1 MDKRLIET
9 KKIGICNFD
18 YFCVDSTEKE
28 ITINGTT
35 FPHGQIAWE
44 VSMLGKE
51 YITELLM
58 LGGYLRQSFLRA
70 DMCSFQIENYREVK
84 DRILAIIDFIKTTP
98 PFSHFDTQC
107 SRNVA
112 RDVFSDEHLKIL
124 AHESRENHDFKH
136 NSRWYQ
142 MLAAFVNVY
151 MYLCTDTANFAT
163 LILNF
168 TQNAVERNCRD
179 VKSLANLALIFFS
192 SREVAD
198 LLDKSN
204 PAECAEGVT
213 LRPRATI
220 VPAIPFDANMSDAV
234 EIKKR
239 IYYGRLMDFFVADFF
254 DALACGHYLWQCKYC
269 GRYFLMTTGHRQLY
283 CQTPPPEEKYPC
295 YKLAKNRRTATAET
309 KANKQA
315 AADNPYHILWKK
327 CDAAIRKR
335 KSRGSINAEECT
347 KAQAY
352 AKDCY
357 DRAKRDLGYAEKQ
370 YKADIALEQIFK
382 KAK

>member
-9 KKIGICNFD
+9 KKTGICNFD
-18 YFCVDSTEKE
+18 YFFVDSTAKE
-28 ITINGTT
+28 ITINGETI
-35 FPHGQIAWE
+35 PHGQIALE
-44 VSMLGKE
+44 VSMLGRE

-107 SRNVA
+107 SRDVVE
-112 RDVFSDEHLKIL
+112 DVFSDEHLKIL

-136 NSRWYQ
+136 NNHWYQ
-142 MLAAFVNVY
+142 MLAAFVNIY
-151 MYLCTDTANFAT
+151 MCLCTDTANFAT

-179 VKSLANLALIFFS
+179 VKNLANLALIFFS

-204 PAECAEGVT
+204 PAKCVEGVT
-213 LRPRATI
+213 MRPRATI
-220 VPAIPFDANMSDAV
+220 VPAIPFDENVPDAV

-254 DALACGHYLWQCKYC
+254 DALVCGHYLWQCNTV
-269 GRYFLMTTGHRQLY
+269 GGTF
-283 CQTPPPEEKYPC
+283 
-295 YKLAKNRRTATAET
+295 
-309 KANKQA
+309 
-315 AADNPYHILWKK
+315 
-327 CDAAIRKR
+327 
-335 KSRGSINAEECT
+335 
-347 KAQAY
+347 
-352 AKDCY
+352 
-357 DRAKRDLGYAEKQ
+357 
-370 YKADIALEQIFK
+370 
-382 KAK
+382 

>member
-9 KKIGICNFD
+9 KKNGICNFD
-18 YFCVDSTEKE
+18 YFCVDSTAKE
-28 ITINGTT
+28 ISINGVT
-35 FPHGQIAWE
+35 FPHGQTAWE
-44 VSMLGKE
+44 VSMLGRE

-107 SRNVA
+107 SRDVA

-136 NSRWYQ
+136 NNRWYQ

-168 TQNAVERNCRD
+168 TQNAVEQNCRD
-179 VKSLANLALIFFS
+179 TKSLANLALAFFS

-204 PAECAEGVT
+204 PAECVEGVT
-213 LRPRATI
+213 MRPRATI
-220 VPAIPFDANMSDAV
+220 VPAIPFDENMPDAI

-269 GRYFLMTTGHRQLY
+269 GRYFLMTTGHKQLY
-283 CQTPPPEEKYPC
+283 CQTPPPGEKHPC

-315 AADNPYHILWKK
+315 AADNPLHILWKK
-327 CDAAIRKR
+327 CDDAIRKR
-335 KSRGSINAEECT
+335 KSRGSITADECAA
-347 KAQAY
+347 AQAY
-352 AKDCY
+352 VKDCY
-357 DRAKRDLGYAEKQ
+357 DRAIRDLRYAEKQ
-370 YKADIALEQIFK
+370 YKADIELEHIFK
-382 KAK
+382 QH

>member
-9 KKIGICNFD
+9 KKTGICNFD

-28 ITINGTT
+28 ITINGVTL
-35 FPHGQIAWE
+35 PHGQTAWE
-44 VSMLGKE
+44 VSMLAKE

-70 DMCSFQIENYREVK
+70 DMYSFQIENYRDVK
-84 DRILAIIDFIKTTP
+84 ERILAILDFIKDTP

-107 SRNVA
+107 SRNVVE
-112 RDVFSDEHLKIL
+112 DVFSDEHLKML
-124 AHESRENHDFKH
+124 GHESQKNPNFKY
-136 NSRWYQ
+136 SRWYQ

-151 MYLCTDTANFAT
+151 MYLCTDTVNFAT

-168 TQNAVERNCRD
+168 TQNAVEQNCRD
-179 VKSLANLALIFFS
+179 AKSLANLALIFFS

-204 PAECAEGVT
+204 PAECTEGVT
-213 LRPRATI
+213 MRPRATI
-220 VPAIPFDANMSDAV
+220 VPAIPFDANMPDAV

-254 DALACGHYLWQCKYC
+254 DALACGHYLWKCKYC

-283 CQTPPPEEKYPC
+283 CQTSPPGEKHPC
-295 YKLAKNRRTATAET
+295 YKLAKNRRTATPET
-309 KANKQA
+309 KANRQA
-315 AADNPYHILWKK
+315 AADNPLHILWKK
-327 CDAAIRKR
+327 CDDVIRKR
-335 KSRGSINAEECT
+335 KSRGSITAEECA

-352 AKDCY
+352 VKDCY
-357 DRAKRDLGYAEKQ
+357 DRAIRDPGYAEKQ
-370 YKADIALEQIFK
+370 YKADIELDHIFK
-382 KAK
+382 QH

>member
-9 KKIGICNFD
+9 KKTGICNFD

-28 ITINGTT
+28 ITINGMT

-51 YITELLM
+51 YITKLLL
-58 LGGYLRQSFLRA
+58 LGGYLRQSFLCA
-70 DMCSFQIENYREVK
+70 DMYNFQIANYIEVK
-84 DRILAIIDFIKTTP
+84 ERILAVIDFVKDTP

-107 SRNVA
+107 SREVVL
-112 RDVFSDEHLKIL
+112 DVFSDEHLTAL
-124 AHESRENHDFKH
+124 EREMKENSYAKH
-136 NSRWYQ
+136 SSRWYQ
-142 MLAAFVNVY
+142 MLAAFVNIY

-168 TQNAVERNCRD
+168 TQNAVEQNCRD
-179 VKSLANLALIFFS
+179 TKSLANLALIFFS

-283 CQTPPPEEKYPC
+283 CQTPPPGEKFPC

-327 CDAAIRKR
+327 CDDAIRKR
-335 KSRGSINAEECT
+335 KSRGSITADECA

-352 AKDCY
+352 VKDCY
-357 DRAKRDLGYAEKQ
+357 ERAKRDTAYAAEK
-370 YKADIALEQIFK
+370 YEADIKIEQIFK
-382 KAK
+382 KIK

>member
-35 FPHGQIAWE
+35 FPHGQTAWE

-51 YITELLM
+51 YITELLL

-70 DMCSFQIENYREVK
+70 EMYSFQIGNYIEVRE
-84 DRILAIIDFIKTTP
+84 RILSIIDFIKDTL
-98 PFSHFDTQC
+98 PFSHFDKQC
-107 SRNVA
+107 SRKVVE
-112 RDVFSDEHLKIL
+112 DVFSDEHLKTL
-124 AHESRENHDFKH
+124 ERELHDNP
-136 NSRWYQ
+136 NSKGSNRWYQ
-142 MLAAFVNVY
+142 MLAAFVNIY

-163 LILNF
+163 LVLNF
-168 TQNAVERNCRD
+168 MRNAVEQNCRD
-179 VKSLANLALIFFS
+179 AKSLANLALILFS

-213 LRPRATI
+213 MRPRATI
-220 VPAIPFDANMSDAV
+220 VPAIPFDENMPDAV

-239 IYYGRLMDFFVADFF
+239 IYYGRMMDFFITDFF
-254 DALACGHYLWQCKYC
+254 DALVCGHYLWQCKYC
-269 GRYFLMTTGHRQLY
+269 GRYFLMTSAHRQLY
-283 CQTPPPEEKYPC
+283 CQTPPPGEKYPC
-295 YKLAKNRRTATAET
+295 YKLAKNCRTATAET
-309 KANKQA
+309 KANKQS

-335 KSRGSINAEECT
+335 KSRGSITADECA

-352 AKDCY
+352 VKDCY
-357 DRAKRDLGYAEKQ
+357 ERAKRDLGYAEKQ
-370 YKADIALEQIFK
+370 YKVDIELKRIFK
-382 KAK
+382 QH

>member
-9 KKIGICNFD
+9 KKTGICNFD

-28 ITINGTT
+28 ITINGKT
-35 FPHGQIAWE
+35 FPHGQTAWE
-44 VSMLGKE
+44 VSMRGKE
-51 YITELLM
+51 YITELLF

-70 DMCSFQIENYREVK
+70 EMCDFQTAYYCEVK
-84 DRILAIIDFIKTTP
+84 ERILAIIDYVKDTP

-107 SRNVA
+107 SREVVE
-112 RDVFSDEHLKIL
+112 DVFSDEHLKTL
-124 AHESRENHDFKH
+124 EHELRDNPNSKDS
-136 NSRWYQ
+136 SRWYQ
-142 MLAAFVNVY
+142 MLAAFVNIY

-168 TQNAVERNCRD
+168 TQNAVEQNCRD
-179 VKSLANLALIFFS
+179 EKSLANLALIFFS

-213 LRPRATI
+213 MRPRATI
-220 VPAIPFDANMSDAV
+220 VPAIPFDVNMPDAV

-283 CQTPPPEEKYPC
+283 CQTPPSGEKYPC

-315 AADNPYHILWKK
+315 AADNPYHILWRK
-327 CDAAIRKR
+327 CDDAIRKR
-335 KSRGSINAEECT
+335 KSRGSITAEECA

-352 AKDCY
+352 VKDCY
-357 DRAKRDLGYAEKQ
+357 ERAKRNFGYAEKQ
-370 YKADIALEQIFK
+370 YKSDIALERIFK
-382 KAK
+382 K